1 MVNYDNLKSLN
12 DFYFDPQY
20 VFYNYFDL
28 KEEITNYNYS
38 ENGISDKPVLLKS
51 SFIMEPICKF
61 KSSINESNGWN
72 FMNIYNDYFCFCKG
86 SSCSNKSRK
95 KCKYYIYLTIIDSNR
110 DVYNKTDHLLADFFV
125 KSRCADHSFPVF
137 KEMLRQNMKV
147 HYMTEKPEIIKKY
160 CEGENP
166 CLKIVKYIDGNIDI
180 DGDFLEKNLELIL
193 RLKTVITASTFFAR
207 TNIFYDIEYL
217 IYINLNHG
225 VQFFKH
231 FL

>member
-12 DFYFDPQY
+12 DIYFDPQY

-38 ENGISDKPVLLKS
+38 DNGISDKPVLLKS

-86 SSCSNKSRK
+86 SSCLNKSRK

-166 CLKIVKYIDGNIDI
+166 CLKIVKVINGNIEI
-180 DGDFLEKNLELIL
+180 DGDFLRK
-193 RLKTVITASTFFAR
+193 KS
-207 TNIFYDIEYL
+207 
-217 IYINLNHG
+217 
-225 VQFFKH
+225 
-231 FL
+231 